1 MPKRLLYLAVL
12 LIVLGGTLGPAFYTK
27 KVFSPKHQGVA
38 GSVTVAEKGQLGGGL
53 SPKEALPGGDAAGS
67 DPAMREPA
75 SKEAGAAAGDG
86 GEERTTSRPVDAS
99 AGDSRKAAAPPQ
111 TAPQDEGIPVWVV
124 VVGKNSELLFPPSQ
138 VRVKREGR
146 WGLTALG
153 ALEAT
158 GLPYTTKP
166 TWPDFVESIA
176 GQANYQMS
184 GWMYAVNGE
193 VPMHMASKHPV
204 KAGDRVIWWYST
216 SMDKPVPRW
225 EDLAR
230 GP

>member
-1 MPKRLLYLAVL
+1 MQRRLLYLAVL
-12 LIVLGGTLGPAFYTK
+12 LIVLGGILGPAFYTK
-27 KVFSPKHQGVA
+27 KVYSSRHQGVA

-53 SPKEALPGGDAAGS
+53 SPKETLPEGDASGS
-67 DPAMREPA
+67 APAIQEPA
-75 SKEAGAAAGDG
+75 AKDAGAAAGAG
-86 GEERTTSRPVDAS
+86 GKQATPKTGGASEGGSRE
-99 AGDSRKAAAPPQ
+99 AAAPQQ
-111 TAPQDEGIPVWVV
+111 TTLQDEGIPVWVA
-124 VVGKNSELLFPPSQ
+124 VVGKNGELLFPPSQ
-138 VRVKREGR
+138 VRVRRESR

-230 GP
+230 GR

>member
-1 MPKRLLYLAVL
+1 MQRKLLYLVAL
-12 LIVLGGTLGPAFYTK
+12 LIVLGGILGPAFYTK
-27 KVFSPKHQGVA
+27 KIYSSKNQSMS
-38 GSVTVAEKGQLGGGL
+38 GSQTIAEERQLGGG
-53 SPKEALPGGDAAGS
+53 PPQEKALPEGGATASATPLREPVASDGGKTAAGEKQV
-67 DPAMREPA
+67 PPKTA
-75 SKEAGAAAGDG
+75 
-86 GEERTTSRPVDAS
+86 DAS
-99 AGDSRKAAAPPQ
+99 GENAQETTAAQQVALQ
-111 TAPQDEGIPVWVV
+111 EEGIAVWVA
-124 VVGKNSELLFPPSQ
+124 VVGKNGELIFPPSQ
-138 VRVKREGR
+138 VKVKKGGR

-216 SMDKPVPRW
+216 SMDKPPPRW
-225 EDLAR
+225 EDLVR
-230 GP
+230 ER